1 MIEHLFV
8 FAASV
13 MIAETTTKRTATNFQ
28 TNSINYDTYYSKI
41 LGNISTKKK
50 MMMMYV

>member
-13 MIAETTTKRTATNFQ
+13 MITETVTKRTASNIN
-28 TNSINYDTYYSKI
+28 NSIDYDTYYSKI
-41 LGNISTKKK
+41 FGNISTKKK

>member
-13 MIAETTTKRTATNFQ
+13 MIAETTTKRTASNIN
-28 TNSINYDTYYSKI
+28 NSIDYVTYYSKI
-41 LGNISTKKK
+41 LANISRKKK